1 MKILV
6 LLLLKVIVD
15 TQWSFSKTRRK
26 IPYITTYNFEKTKLN
41 GSAIFKG
48 GNLESG
54 VRFNE
59 IKIGL
64 HIRPNSSDSESF
76 WI

>member
-26 IPYITTYNFEKTKLN
+26 IPYITMYNFDKTKLN
-41 GSAIFKG
+41 GLAKFKG
-48 GNLESG
+48 GNLESM

-59 IKIGL
+59 VKIGL
-64 HIRPNSSDSESF
+64 HNRPTLRVLLDLT
-76 WI
+76 